1 MMTRFP
7 KAIVS
12 FFQILPLRNAPHFQ
26 KALGHTKGN
35 TDNFSISPHIFNERI
50 RLDFPFGPHKDEHS
64 PALFVYVGRLY
75 GLTDLF
81 VCFSTI
87 RRRQGAY
94 TAHYFLT
101 QSLFLFFTSHG
112 FPPFF
117 IQYYIRNFF
126 IFCCENN
133 RKNSIVPLYCT
144 HSK

>member
-35 TDNFSISPHIFNERI
+35 TDNFPSAHISSMSGYVWISHSVPTKMNTV
-50 RLDFPFGPHKDEHS
+50 RLF
-64 PALFVYVGRLY
+64 
-75 GLTDLF
+75 
-81 VCFSTI
+81 CI
-87 RRRQGAY
+87 RRSPLWPDG
-94 TAHYFLT
+94 
-101 QSLFLFFTSHG
+101 SLRLLFYNTPATRCVHCSLLPYAVSFSLL
-112 FPPFF
+112 
-117 IQYYIRNFF
+117 YKSWLSSLLYIVLYQKFF